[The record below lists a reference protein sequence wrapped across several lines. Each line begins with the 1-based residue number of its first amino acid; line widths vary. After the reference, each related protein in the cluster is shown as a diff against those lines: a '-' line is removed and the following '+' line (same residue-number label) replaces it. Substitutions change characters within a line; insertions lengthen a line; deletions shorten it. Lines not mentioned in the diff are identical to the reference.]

1 MECGAPAGVYDD
13 TGTTC
18 LTHMIEKMPLVAAEA
33 LEQFQKVDKA
43 SRTVR
48 YYLSYL
54 ETRKWN
60 MLRDRNEKLSQSGWR
75 ELTMREPLEVCHSS
89 LVQLFVFELLRF
101 FIFNENDCIFKD
113 LLFSHEVIFFIHKGC
128 EQYRRCRHSVQC

>member
-18 LTHMIEKMPLVAAEA
+18 LTHMIEKMPDVAAEA
-33 LEQFQKVDKA
+33 LDQFQIVDKA

-54 ETRKWN
+54 ETQKWN
-60 MLRDRNEKLSQSGWR
+60 MLRDRNQKNNDSGWR
-75 ELTMREPLEVCHSS
+75 ELTMREPLEVRIKS
-89 LVQLFVFELLRF
+89 
-101 FIFNENDCIFKD
+101 K
-113 LLFSHEVIFFIHKGC
+113 
-128 EQYRRCRHSVQC
+128 